1 MDLTLTA
8 FNCNG
13 LERSLPYVMD
23 LSQKHQ
29 VTFVCEHWLQLSE
42 LHTINEA
49 VTQEGMWCHL
59 KSSMDPLQNRKGRP
73 FGGIG
78 FICDSKSLAYGI
90 IECQSEC
97 VLYK

>member
-13 LERSLPYVMD
+13 LERSLPYVMN

-49 VTQEGMWCHL
+49 VTQEGMCDPYPYRIEKVDL
-59 KSSMDPLQNRKGRP
+59 LVELVSSVTVK
-73 FGGIG
+73 
-78 FICDSKSLAYGI
+78 A
-90 IECQSEC
+90 
-97 VLYK
+97 